1 MNEFT
6 TFLVISQRTMTTRFS
21 REEKAK
27 LIQYLTG
34 FITENRKQRFDEVMS
49 QRMNHL
55 QIVVEDLYQA
65 HNASAVIR
73 SCDCFGVQY
82 VHFIENRNSMKVN
95 EEIALGAGSWV
106 SIKRHRGTE
115 NNTLSCIRSL
125 KEQGFRI
132 VATTPH
138 TNDVTIDQ
146 LPVDKKLA
154 LVFGTEKEGIT
165 DQVRDLADEFVK
177 IPMYGFTESFNIS
190 VSAAL
195 CMYELTTRI
204 RQEVKEYKLS
214 DEEQTDIY
222 LDWLMNSID
231 KSESIV
237 ERYLQSLK

>member
-1 MNEFT
+1 MNLSLQQKKE
-6 TFLVISQRTMTTRFS
+6 
-21 REEKAK
+21 
-27 LIQYLTG
+27 LITYLSG
-34 FITENRKQRFDEVMS
+34 FVTENRLKRFDEVIEK
-49 QRMNHL
+49 RLNHL
-55 QIVVEDLYQA
+55 QIVVEDLYQG

-82 VHFIENRNSMKVN
+82 VHFIEGRNTLKVN

-106 SIKRHRGTE
+106 SVQKYKAHESNTAACLRG
-115 NNTLSCIRSL
+115 L
-125 KEQGFRI
+125 KENGFRI

-138 TNDVTIDQ
+138 TNDCTIDQ

-165 DQVRDLADEFVK
+165 DEVKALADEFVS

-204 RQEVKEYKLS
+204 RSEVKNCYLNE
-214 DEEQTDIY
+214 DEKTEVLYT
-222 LDWLMNSID
+222 WLCNSID
-231 KSESIV
+231 KSDLIIKKYFEKKDTSI
-237 ERYLQSLK
+237 

>member
-1 MNEFT
+1 MQSHQEKQR
-6 TFLVISQRTMTTRFS
+6 LIS
-21 REEKAK
+21 
-27 LIQYLTG
+27 YLTE
-34 FITENRKQRFDEVMS
+34 FITPNRKQRFDEVME
-49 QRMNHL
+49 QRTNHL

-95 EEIALGAGSWV
+95 NDIALGAGSWV
-106 SIKRHRGTE
+106 TIKRYKGEE
-115 NNTLSCIRSL
+115 NNTAACL
-125 KEQGFRI
+125 KKLKAKGFRI

-146 LPVDKKLA
+146 LPVDGKLA
-154 LVFGTEKEGIT
+154 LVFGTELEGIT
-165 DQVRDLADEFVK
+165 EEVRNMADEFVK

-204 RQEVKEYKLS
+204 RKEVTNYKLS
-214 DEEQTDIY
+214 EEERTDIY
-222 LDWLMNSID
+222 LEWLMNSID
-231 KSESIV
+231 KSDSIV
-237 ERYLQSLK
+237 KRYMESLK

>member
-1 MNEFT
+1 MQSKFMKT
-6 TFLVISQRTMTTRFS
+6 L
-21 REEKAK
+21 EEKQL
-27 LIQYLTG
+27 LINYLTE
-34 FITENRKQRFDEVMS
+34 FITPKRKQRFDDVIA

-82 VHFIENRNSMKVN
+82 VHFIENKNAMEVN
-95 EEIALGAGSWV
+95 KDIALGADSWV
-106 SIKRHRGTE
+106 TIKKHNGSE
-115 NNTLSCIRSL
+115 NNTLACLSDL
-125 KEQGFRI
+125 KKQGFRI

-146 LPVDKKLA
+146 LPVNKKLA
-154 LVFGTEKEGIT
+154 LVFGTELEGIT
-165 DQVRDLADEFVK
+165 DDVRTMADEFVK

-195 CMYELTTRI
+195 CMNELSTRI
-204 RQEVKEYKLS
+204 RKQVPNYHLTETEKIDV
-214 DEEQTDIY
+214 Y

-231 KSESIV
+231 KSEFIV
-237 ERYLQSLK
+237 ANYLQNKN

>member
-1 MNEFT
+1 MSKEYSKNDK
-6 TFLVISQRTMTTRFS
+6 L
-21 REEKAK
+21 K
-27 LIQYLTG
+27 LIDYLTG
-34 FITENRKQRFDEVMS
+34 FITEKRKQRFDEVMD

-82 VHFIENRNSMKVN
+82 VHFIENRNTMKVN

-106 SIKRHRGTE
+106 SIKRHHGTE
-115 NNTLSCIRSL
+115 NNTLSCIQSL

-138 TNDVTIDQ
+138 TNDVTIDR
-146 LPVDKKLA
+146 LPVDTKLA

-165 DQVRDLADEFVK
+165 DQVRELADEFVK

-204 RQEVKEYKLS
+204 RQEVKHYQLS
-214 DEEQTDIY
+214 EEERTDIY

-231 KSESIV
+231 KSDAIV
-237 ERYLQSLK
+237 ERYLESLK

>member
-1 MNEFT
+1 MNLSLQHKKE
-6 TFLVISQRTMTTRFS
+6 
-21 REEKAK
+21 
-27 LIQYLTG
+27 LITYLSG
-34 FITENRKQRFDEVMS
+34 FVTENRLKRFDEVIEK
-49 QRMNHL
+49 RLAHL
-55 QIVVEDLYQA
+55 QIVVEDLYQG

-82 VHFIENRNSMKVN
+82 VHFIEGRNTMRVN

-106 SIKRHRGTE
+106 SVRKHNGHV
-115 NNTLSCIRSL
+115 NNTQSCLQEL
-125 KEQGFRI
+125 KAQGFRI

-138 TNDVTIDQ
+138 TNDCTIDQ

-165 DQVRDLADEFVK
+165 DEVRALADEFVR

-204 RQEVKEYKLS
+204 REEVKDCYLS
-214 DEEQTDIY
+214 EDEKTEVY
-222 LDWLMNSID
+222 YNWLCNSID
-231 KSESIV
+231 KSDFIIKEFLEKKGASI
-237 ERYLQSLK
+237 